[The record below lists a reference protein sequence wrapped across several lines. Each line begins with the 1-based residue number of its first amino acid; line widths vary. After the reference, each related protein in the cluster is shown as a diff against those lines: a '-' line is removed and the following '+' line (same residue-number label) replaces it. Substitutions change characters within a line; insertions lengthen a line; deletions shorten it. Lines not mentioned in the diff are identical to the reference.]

1 MIAQE
6 FVKPKWVKI
15 EDGATE
21 TYSRFQIEPF
31 ERGYGTTVG
40 NALRRALL
48 ASLEGSAVTALRIEG
63 VKHEFS
69 AIPGVKE
76 DVTDVV
82 LNLKRCDLH
91 LKTEEPTI
99 FTFKHSGAGEIHAG
113 DMFKEADVDVY
124 NPDQLVLTSTADS
137 CELEMDIKV
146 SRGRGYVTADNFE
159 LEHAAIGTVYLDANF
174 SPVKRVNFLVEDA
187 RVGQQTD
194 YDRLLLDVWTNG
206 SIRPEVAVQQA
217 AQLLIEHFSIFVQQE
232 GGASDA
238 GPLDSSDPEL
248 NRKLNQ
254 PVEDLELSVRSAN
267 CLKAANI
274 ETVRDLVVRSESEM
288 LKFHNFGKRSLDEIK
303 SKLDPMG
310 LSFGM
315 SALLGEPSE
324 ERDGGEEEE
333 EAYTAGEDE
342 VVDEAGDETGGEEG
356 EEELSELED
365 ER

>member
-40 NALRRALL
+40 NALRRVLL

-82 LNLKRCDLH
+82 LNLKRCDLY

-113 DMFKEADVDVY
+113 DVFKDADVDVY
-124 NPDQLVLTSTADS
+124 NPDLHVLTCTADS
-137 CELEMDIKV
+137 TEVEMDIKV

-194 YDRLLLDVWTNG
+194 YDRLVLDVWTNG
-206 SIRPEVAVQQA
+206 SITPEAAVQQA

-232 GGASDA
+232 GEGADVGA
-238 GPLDSSDPEL
+238 WDSSDPEL

-267 CLKAANI
+267 CLKAENI

-303 SKLDPMG
+303 SKLEPMG

-315 SALLGEPSE
+315 NLGLEDAPE
-324 ERDGGEEEE
+324 EQDEEEGGE
-333 EAYTAGEDE
+333 AYAAGEDE
-342 VVDEAGDETGGEEG
+342 AVEEAGEDPAG

>member
-40 NALRRALL
+40 NALRRVLL

-63 VKHEFS
+63 VEHEFS

-76 DVTDVV
+76 DMTDVV

-99 FTFKHSGAGEIHAG
+99 FTFKHSGAGEVCAG
-113 DMFKEADVDVY
+113 DVFKDADVEIY
-124 NPDQLVLTSTADS
+124 NPDLLVFTSTADS
-137 CELEMDIKV
+137 TELEMDIKV

-174 SPVKRVNFLVEDA
+174 SPVKRVNFMVEDA

-194 YDRLLLDVWTNG
+194 YDRLVLDVWTSG
-206 SIRPEVAVQQA
+206 SVTPEEAVQQA
-217 AQLLIEHFSIFVQQE
+217 AQLLIEHFSIFVQQQGE
-232 GGASDA
+232 GGEA
-238 GPLDSSDPEL
+238 GAWDSSDPEL

-267 CLKAANI
+267 CLKAENI
-274 ETVRDLVVRSESEM
+274 ETVRDLIRHSESEM
-288 LKFHNFGKRSLDEIK
+288 LKLHNFGKRSLDEIK
-303 SKLDPMG
+303 SKLEPMG

-315 SALLGEPSE
+315 NVAVAEPSE
-324 ERDGGEEEE
+324 EQEDDEGAR
-333 EAYTAGEDE
+333 AYTAGEDE
-342 VVDEAGDETGGEEG
+342 ALEEAEEDTTG